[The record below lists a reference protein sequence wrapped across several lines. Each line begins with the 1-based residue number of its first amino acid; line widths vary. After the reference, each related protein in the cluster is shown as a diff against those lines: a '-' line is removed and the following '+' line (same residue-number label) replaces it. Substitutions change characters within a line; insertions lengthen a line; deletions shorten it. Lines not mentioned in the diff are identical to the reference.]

1 MTTATLNTAR
11 MTDALE
17 RDLLRSAMDNQQE
30 FSLTA
35 AFKRV
40 VAALKSFVEFANE
53 VSESM
58 DEARR
63 RSAFHAGSQW

>member
-1 MTTATLNTAR
+1 MTAATFDTTR
-11 MTDALE
+11 MTDAFE
-17 RDLLRSAMDNQQE
+17 RDLLRSALDNQQD
-30 FSLTA
+30 FSLSA
-35 AFKRV
+35 AFQRV
-40 VAALKSFVEFANE
+40 VGAVKSVASFANE

>member
-1 MTTATLNTAR
+1 MNIPSFSITD

-17 RDLLRSAMDNQQE
+17 RNLLSSTYENE
-30 FSLTA
+30 ENLSLPTA
-35 AFKRV
+35 IHHVTDAV
-40 VAALKSFVEFANE
+40 KSFATFANE

-63 RSAFHAGSQW
+63 RSAFYAGSQW